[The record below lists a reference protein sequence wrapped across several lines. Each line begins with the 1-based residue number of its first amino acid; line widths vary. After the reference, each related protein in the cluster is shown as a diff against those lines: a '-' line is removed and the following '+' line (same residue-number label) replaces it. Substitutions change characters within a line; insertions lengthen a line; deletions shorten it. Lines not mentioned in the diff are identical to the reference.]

1 MTVTL
6 STPRLI
12 LRPPIEAD
20 LDGFAAL
27 MADPQSARFIGGV
40 QPRAAAWRMMA
51 ALTGSWMLRGFGM
64 FSVIDRETGAWLGR
78 IGPWSPEGWPGTEVG
93 WGLLPS
99 AWGRGYATEAAAACM
114 DWAVDTLGWAEVVHT
129 IAADNAPSK
138 AVAARLGSRF
148 LRMGRLPAPFDVEL
162 EVWGQSAQAWRGRDG
177 AAP

>member
-1 MTVTL
+1 
-6 STPRLI
+6 
-12 LRPPIEAD
+12 
-20 LDGFAAL
+20 
-27 MADPQSARFIGGV
+27 
-40 QPRAAAWRMMA
+40 
-51 ALTGSWMLRGFGM
+51 
-64 FSVIDRETGAWLGR
+64 
-78 IGPWSPEGWPGTEVG
+78 
-93 WGLLPS
+93 
-99 AWGRGYATEAAAACM
+99 M